1 MSVKLQTEHDLEF
14 LSLKG
19 GCTGSSE
26 STFVKLPHC
35 WKSHVMANLLF
46 ISGEGGENTPAAVTL
61 SKTNVIA
68 IGVSITAVVIA
79 LGVILAFFIVRHK
92 RLQRSFRAFANS
104 HYDSRSGTTTFT
116 AADELGRAIFL
127 ICLRSTSAKFKY
139 F

>member
-1 MSVKLQTEHDLEF
+1 
-14 LSLKG
+14 
-19 GCTGSSE
+19 
-26 STFVKLPHC
+26 
-35 WKSHVMANLLF
+35 MANLLF

-116 AADELGRAIFL
+116 AADELGRSSFL
-127 ICLRSTSAKFKY
+127 ILLMMCLNIAHLPRPNTIKHVK
-139 F
+139 